1 MEIKAIK
8 VRVAR
13 KASRETFFK
22 NKRKTEI
29 VKLFLQDGEGSM
41 VQATL
46 FNEQIDKFTELL
58 ESGKCYLISKGN
70 IRPVN
75 KKFDNM
81 NDKIEISFTNATK
94 VDDCLESFPLK
105 ISKSFVPF
113 NEVEKISK
121 GQRLMDIL
129 GMVIK
134 VRQAFPV
141 PLRGKDKT
149 TMKREVTLLDLTGS
163 TIKLELWG
171 DLATSEGDILESMIT
186 LNPLIAVS
194 NVVLNKYEVSRFF
207 SSTTGWMDKISGPSK
222 KITES
227 KEVKLANITGNN
239 VDSLFCTFVGRVGRV
254 LNKASPWYEK
264 CIQCS
269 SRVHPRGNEK
279 FAYCKTCDNE
289 NNSFTRH
296 YLLKLRVSDGI
307 EEVYTTLFDAAEA
320 MIGCLVNTFAE
331 KMLTVMDQDKY
342 LCLYY
347 KNLVLTKG
355 KTFKFLVK
363 MDSKKAEDRA
373 EKRLVVEE
381 VLKIASDR
389 IEKSSSSRK
398 RKLDP

>member
-1 MEIKAIK
+1 
-8 VRVAR
+8 
-13 KASRETFFK
+13 
-22 NKRKTEI
+22 
-29 VKLFLQDGEGSM
+29 M

-75 KKFDNM
+75 KKFDNV
-81 NDKIEISFTNATK
+81 NDKIEISFTNSTK

-134 VRQAFPV
+134 VRQSFPV
-141 PLRGKDKT
+141 PLKGKDKT
-149 TMKREVTLLDLTGS
+149 TMKREITLLDLTGG

-171 DLATSEGDILESMIT
+171 DLATGEGDILESMIK

-194 NVVLNKYEVSRFF
+194 NVVLNKYEGEVKLCTSFISFVGINPDVEQYEAFQQSFQNF
-207 SSTTGWMDKISGPSK
+207 SSTEGWMDKISGPSK

-239 VDSLFCTFVGRVGRV
+239 VDSFFCTFVGRVGRV

-269 SRVHPRGNEK
+269 SRVHPVGNEK

-289 NNSFTRH
+289 NTSFTRH
-296 YLLKLRVSDGI
+296 YLLKLIVSDGI
-307 EEVYTTLFDAAEA
+307 EEVYTTLFDAAEVV
-320 MIGCLVNTFAE
+320 IGCPVNTFAE

-342 LCLYY
+342 LCPYY
-347 KNLVLTKG
+347 KNLVLTEG

-363 MDSKKAEDRA
+363 MDNKKAEERA
-373 EKRLVVEE
+373 EKKLVVEE

-389 IEKSSSSRK
+389 IEKGSSSRK
-398 RKLDP
+398 RKIDP